1 VPVLGNYV
9 ILFYFHQM
17 QSNIKRQKLIFASI
31 LLTGLFTYPVITI
44 ANKSVMVAGI
54 PLLFL
59 YVLLVWIIAIIIFAS
74 ITNTKRKQ
82 DE

>member
-1 VPVLGNYV
+1 
-9 ILFYFHQM
+9 M